1 MTKSTRTERTHER
14 TRRSQDGLT
23 LLEVLIAM
31 AIMGVIM
38 IAFTQLFGGSL
49 RASSDI
55 SARNE
60 LLSEG
65 QIAEQIIVSRLKQAF
80 TVYPP
85 GTSFSMTNTLRTR
98 NTLRGGQSWT
108 VGVDPIIAMIVPPK
122 GSTSATRCDTDTPN
136 QADKDMCFMFY
147 AYYPIRRGDFMAG
160 VDPRFAPQPDPANDD
175 AWLIM
180 EYRQYVPD
188 ASPVDRSNN
197 RLERPPS
204 PSQVFGSLEG
214 RTAQILVDYAQP
226 PTRNDPPLFDI
237 QPDGS
242 IELNVKMG
250 REQRGKMLELPPL
263 TVRVYPRNALDAPA
277 P

>member
-80 TVYPP
+80 AIYPS
-85 GTSFSMTNTLRTR
+85 GTSFTMTNTLRTR

-108 VGVDPIIAMIVPPK
+108 VGTDPIIAMLVPPR
-122 GSTSATRCDTDTPN
+122 GSAGAAECNNTS
-136 QADKDMCFMFY
+136 QANRDMCFMFY

-160 VDPRFAPQPDPANDD
+160 VNPRFAPQPDPANDD
-175 AWLIM
+175 AWLLM
-180 EYRQYVPD
+180 EYRQHIFDAVPT
-188 ASPVDRSNN
+188 DRSNN
-197 RLERPPS
+197 RLANPPTQS
-204 PSQVFGSLEG
+204 RVFSTLGGSA
-214 RTAQILVDYAQP
+214 AQILVDYAQP
-226 PTRNDPPLFDI
+226 PTGNGPPLFDI